1 MISEPM
7 TLVTDYLLAAVTA
20 AAGVLTLRAAHG
32 EASRRAWAAAFM
44 ALALGAALGG
54 THHGFRVESLW
65 LPTVMVIG
73 VASAAMLAGSAIATT
88 GGALRRALLALA
100 ALKLA
105 LFWAWVWRDD
115 RFIWVVAD
123 TGIAFALVALLHALR
138 WRWRQR
144 GSGAILAGVALSV
157 VAGLV
162 QASGVDLHRHFNHN
176 DLYHLIQLAGI
187 LAYYGGVRQLTD
199 RNN

>member
-7 TLVTDYLLAAVTA
+7 TLATDYLLAAVTA
-20 AAGVLTLRAAHG
+20 AAGVLTLTATG
-32 EASRRAWAAAFM
+32 GQASRRAWAGAFI

-54 THHGFRVESLW
+54 THHGFRLEPLW

-73 VASAAMLAGSAIATT
+73 VASAAMLAGSAFATT
-88 GGALRRALLALA
+88 RGALRRFLVALALV
-100 ALKLA
+100 KLA

-123 TGIAFALVALLHALR
+123 TGLAFVLVALLHAMR
-138 WRWRQR
+138 WRSR

-157 VAGLV
+157 AAGLV
-162 QASGVDLHRHFNHN
+162 QASGLDLHRHFNHN
-176 DLYHLIQLAGI
+176 DLYHLIQMVAI
-187 LAYYGGVRQLTD
+187 VAYYRGVRQLAD
-199 RNN
+199 FG